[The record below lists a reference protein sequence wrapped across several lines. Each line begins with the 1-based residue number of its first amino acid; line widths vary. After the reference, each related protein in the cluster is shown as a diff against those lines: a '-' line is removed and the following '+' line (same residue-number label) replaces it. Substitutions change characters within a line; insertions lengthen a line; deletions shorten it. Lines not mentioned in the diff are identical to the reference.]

1 MRVIAYD
8 QITDRIIQAIESE
21 GVVPWRKPWRTESPR
36 NIRGNAYRGINRL
49 VLAVQPFCDPRWMT
63 FRQIRDLGGYVRKGE
78 KGAPIILWRELE
90 VDNTPGKVLL
100 ARSYSVFNVEQTGG
114 LKLSTVSHSEIETVP
129 SSVEHLARNL
139 SPTVDMRRGNA
150 ALYSPTED
158 VIEMPYP
165 ELFETHGA
173 YEQTL
178 AHELIH
184 ASGHVTRLNR
194 KEVNDPIKFG
204 SSQYAKEE
212 LVAEL
217 GAAFLTAE
225 LGIACDLGQSAA
237 YVSGWLKALQN
248 DKSLI
253 IQAASTAQKA
263 CDYLLASQGRESVA

>member
-1 MRVIAYD
+1 MKAYD
-8 QITDRIIQAIESE
+8 QITDRIIETIKSE
-21 GVVPWRKPWRTESPR
+21 GAVPWRKPWRTESPR

-49 VLAVQPFCDPRWMT
+49 VLAIQPYSDPRWMT
-63 FRQIRDLGGYVRKGE
+63 FRQIRDQGGHVRKGE

-90 VDNTPGKVLL
+90 VDSTPGKVLL
-100 ARSYSVFNVEQTGG
+100 ARSYSVFNAEQTVG
-114 LKLSTVSHSEIETVP
+114 LELSAMSHSETATVT
-129 SSVEHLARNL
+129 SSVENLARNL
-139 SPTVDMRRGNA
+139 SPAVGMRRGNA

-173 YEQTL
+173 YEQTM

-184 ASGHVTRLNR
+184 ATGHVARLNR
-194 KEVNDPIKFG
+194 KEVNDPIRFG

-237 YVSGWLKALQN
+237 YVGGWLKALQN

-253 IQAASTAQKA
+253 IQAASAAQKA
-263 CDYLLASQGRESVA
+263 TDYLLARPARESVV